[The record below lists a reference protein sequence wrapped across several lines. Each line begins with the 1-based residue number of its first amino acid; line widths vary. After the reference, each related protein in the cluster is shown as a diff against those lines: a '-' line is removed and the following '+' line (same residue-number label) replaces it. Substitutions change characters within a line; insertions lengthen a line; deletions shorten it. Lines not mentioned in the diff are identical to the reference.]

1 LEGLRSSM
9 NEVLH
14 DPDPSALRASLSD
27 GMLEQAL
34 TADVL
39 SGDET
44 IAVQVG
50 IICAFLWQPQKYA
63 WFFPPNLFSLIF
75 LCFPKLATSSLPPT
89 QVLEV
94 TEDEAKADTIWGT
107 ILRVTDGKHQGLCY
121 AATQLQAA
129 LRAAPNHCIIQITE
143 WHAHA
148 ATSLA
153 GVGGAALLIMDCQVI
168 PP

>member
-1 LEGLRSSM
+1 M
-9 NEVLH
+9 HFFVAQQNCMV
-14 DPDPSALRASLSD
+14 
-27 GMLEQAL
+27 
-34 TADVL
+34 
-39 SGDET
+39 
-44 IAVQVG
+44 
-50 IICAFLWQPQKYA
+50 
-63 WFFPPNLFSLIF
+63 FPPVLIDFSLFSQS
-75 LCFPKLATSSLPPT
+75 LATSSLPPT

-129 LRAAPNHCIIQITE
+129 LRGAPNHCIIQITE